1 MQSASV
7 DSPRQMQAPR
17 RRTWTCC
24 GVASRASP
32 CGRRAAGWASPCVS
46 SVMIRGRRLRR
57 GRAHRSRHPAHSQRV
72 SALVTVLRS
81 SASVGSLATAT
92 VTATTVTAPVTVP
105 VMALPTHPSSA
116 GAAVPLWASSLTSC
130 EAGLLAGRVAGSC
143 RCGDGA
149 FLTAGRAFFQ
159 REAGKRS
166 SECVRPWGGR
176 RGRKRPNPFP
186 MIDR

>member
-7 DSPRQMQAPR
+7 DSPRRMQAPR

-24 GVASRASP
+24 GAASRASP

-57 GRAHRSRHPAHSQRV
+57 GRAHRSRHPAHSQRA

-92 VTATTVTAPVTVP
+92 VTATTVTAPVTEP

-176 RGRKRPNPFP
+176 RGRKPPNPFP
-186 MIDR
+186 